1 MTTTRTHALR
11 ITALDAFPDVRPGDD
26 LARLVVERTRT
37 CGIAVADGDVFV
49 VAQKVVSKA
58 EDRYVDL
65 AGVVPSERA
74 VALSRTTGKDPRLVE
89 VILCDAQRVV
99 RAVRDVLI
107 VEHRLGF
114 VMANGGV
121 DQSNVGDVP
130 SGRVLRLPADPD
142 ASAARLRDAL
152 QASFGMRLGVI
163 VNDSFGRA
171 WRLGTVGVAI
181 GVAGMPSIVDR
192 RGDRD
197 RYGRDLRATV
207 IGYADEIASA
217 ASLVMGQADEGQ
229 PVVVV
234 QGLHWTAPDS
244 TAAGIVRPPAEDLF
258 R

>member
-1 MTTTRTHALR
+1 MRG
-11 ITALDAFPDVRPGDD
+11 VSC
-26 LARLVVERTRT
+26 ARL
-37 CGIAVADGDVFV
+37 
-49 VAQKVVSKA
+49 
-58 EDRYVDL
+58 
-65 AGVVPSERA
+65 
-74 VALSRTTGKDPRLVE
+74 
-89 VILCDAQRVV
+89 
-99 RAVRDVLI
+99 RDVLI

-121 DQSNVGDVP
+121 DQSNVGDL
-130 SGRVLRLPADPD
+130 SDRRVLRLPADPD

-152 QASFGMRLGVI
+152 QASFEVRLGVI

-171 WRLGTVGVAI
+171 WRLGTVGVAL
-181 GVAGMPSIVDR
+181 GVAGLPAIVDR
-192 RGDRD
+192 RGERD

-234 QGLHWTAPDS
+234 QGLHWTAPDA
-244 TAAGIVRPPAEDLF
+244 TAADIVRPPAEDLF